1 METDICVN
9 YKTCRLVTASDYKM
23 ETIKKQM
30 YLQSYCNT
38 GMDRWKTC
46 KRYITK
52 NELNFCPDFVL
63 PDTALSPDE
72 IVEKFDEDES
82 LQ

>member
-1 METDICVN
+1 MGTDICVN

-30 YLQSYCNT
+30 YLKSYCNT
-38 GMDRWKTC
+38 GTDRWKTC